1 GATAADPRNW
11 PFLASGAARPLLQH
25 IISLGF
31 TGMLS
36 QQALHSAID
45 LHANWDKLTPGE
57 RAKLATDA
65 GVAGMMAMG
74 GAVNAINPRLAVGVN
89 PEEVRVGI
97 AANPLDTG
105 PVGVEARFPR
115 GGYKPP
121 AGAPSAIEPPTIE
134 GNAQPVPPRSP
145 IGTTEPETGRPV
157 LQQSARPEVTQ
168 AAATAEHP
176 AVKDAISNIIK
187 PIQGAELAGAREE
200 KEPERLGEK
209 IENEGQSPRT
219 VRDYSGYRIA
229 VDSPTAKDQV
239 VTALKQNFE
248 VHGEQD
254 HFNEGDPDH
263 GFHAH
268 TLNVREPGSPVS
280 HEVQI
285 LPREVAETADANHE
299 LYEKARDGDAKATA
313 ELKAKNEETYQ
324 QFAARQE
331 APNALRQRVPE
342 EVHERTQEKDRP
354 EGGGR
359 VQPGIEGNVPSRAR
373 TEGPE
378 TVKEE
383 KPFKYRSTQVN
394 IPAGSEAYTALDA
407 ARARISDSDVAG
419 KGKDVGGN
427 HLTVKYGLK
436 AADDDKL
443 EELKSYIASLTPFE
457 ATLGKTEKFAPTEHS
472 EGAAVIQAPVNAPE
486 LGKINSELEKV
497 ADFKTSDFAEYKPHA
512 TVAYVD
518 PAKADRY
525 VGMNLTE
532 GRKFPVHEIVITDR
546 DGKQQVV
553 KLEGKPSTTGTYFGP
568 AATDSITGA
577 SKYPAQAGKGV
588 GVPGETN
595 AQVAAEKVATR
606 QPGQPPVPPKA
617 KTAKPVLGIDFD
629 GTLFKENPDGSI
641 GAPIPERIASLKEE
655 VAAGKEVEIESK
667 RAGHPGGVEAIHA
680 ALESVGLPRL
690 PVTAKKT

>member
-1 GATAADPRNW
+1 PPANQYTAAPNQPTEQERLGEMVPQSAVPALTTAQKYLVTPFEKLSAGGRAAGEKTAEVLAPKPDLTGAPDWLKNAADVEQNIVRGVAGTVGATAADPRNW

-239 VTALKQNFE
+239 VTALKQNVE

-331 APNALRQRVPE
+331 APNAVREPSTGGVDVTSQEAIGETGSRRSGMG
-342 EVHERTQEKDRP
+342 ERDQGTLASGARP
-354 EGGGR
+354 E
-359 VQPGIEGNVPSRAR
+359 AA
-373 TEGPE
+373 
-378 TVKEE
+378 KEE
-383 KPFKYRSTQVN
+383 
-394 IPAGSEAYTALDA
+394 IA
-407 ARARISDSDVAG
+407 A
-419 KGKDVGGN
+419 
-427 HLTVKYGLK
+427 
-436 AADDDKL
+436 
-443 EELKSYIASLTPFE
+443 
-457 ATLGKTEKFAPTEHS
+457 APS
-472 EGAAVIQAPVNAPE
+472 V
-486 LGKINSELEKV
+486 
-497 ADFKTSDFAEYKPHA
+497 
-512 TVAYVD
+512 
-518 PAKADRY
+518 
-525 VGMNLTE
+525 
-532 GRKFPVHEIVITDR
+532 
-546 DGKQQVV
+546 
-553 KLEGKPSTTGTYFGP
+553 GTYFGP

-690 PVTAKKT
+690 PVTAKKTAAPTLIDNEGIKEPGVEVRKVPTDANTPLPGTPERLEVPQSKSERHNEALRQAREKLGLNPG

>member
-331 APNALRQRVPE
+331 APNVLRQRVPE

-373 TEGPE
+373 TEGTE
-378 TVKEE
+378 AAKEE
-383 KPFKYRSTQVN
+383 
-394 IPAGSEAYTALDA
+394 IA
-407 ARARISDSDVAG
+407 A
-419 KGKDVGGN
+419 
-427 HLTVKYGLK
+427 
-436 AADDDKL
+436 
-443 EELKSYIASLTPFE
+443 
-457 ATLGKTEKFAPTEHS
+457 APS
-472 EGAAVIQAPVNAPE
+472 V
-486 LGKINSELEKV
+486 
-497 ADFKTSDFAEYKPHA
+497 
-512 TVAYVD
+512 
-518 PAKADRY
+518 
-525 VGMNLTE
+525 
-532 GRKFPVHEIVITDR
+532 
-546 DGKQQVV
+546 
-553 KLEGKPSTTGTYFGP
+553 GTYFGP

-655 VAAGKEVEIESK
+655 LAAGKEVEIESK
-667 RAGHPGGVEAIHA
+667 RAGHPGGIEAIHA

-690 PVTAKKT
+690 PVTAKKTAAPTLIDNEGIKEPGVEVQKVPTDANTPLPGTPTTKTLKVGDNFRVAGVESTLAKTETHRGMRYELFNDAALKSNGGAVVVTDIDSGNVATVKRYPDYV